1 MWLLKLHF
9 AISVLCL
16 LTFTGFKVVGKEII
30 KQNGW
35 LDDEVKKKKLSAY
48 WIFFVPIMNVFIVA
62 MVFVMIGM
70 KKDDFDKK
78 LEEINNKNKEHYK

>member
-16 LTFTGFKVVGKEII
+16 LTFVGFKHVGKDII

-35 LDDEVKKKKLSAY
+35 VDDTKKKKSILAY
-48 WIFFVPIMNVFIVA
+48 WIFFVPILNFLVLIMEFF
-62 MVFVMIGM
+62 MLGM
-70 KKDDFDKK
+70 KKGEFDKMYD
-78 LEEINNKNKEHYK
+78 EMKNKDSEEK